1 MPDTSNT
8 SNTQNLQTPVNDEKN
23 GLLRVFYLFLRMSP
37 FIIVCYF
44 ILLSIFNKDIKG
56 VIYLAGLMF
65 AAIIVKQAGDLSLF
79 GADNKNGITNIKMC
93 NLTSLGTSDK
103 LFSKHAPLGVMVL
116 FFTFAYLL
124 TAMISHS
131 STEINLLS
139 DNLPTIILFLILIVA
154 ECRFQYNYSCFG
166 TRYISYTGLMS
177 VILGIGWAMVV
188 ENNGFGALQ
197 YFNGMSS
204 AQTCKTSKK
213 IYTCKKVTNV

>member
-1 MPDTSNT
+1 MPENSQT
-8 SNTQNLQTPVNDEKN
+8 QTPVNEEKN

-65 AAIIVKQAGDLSLF
+65 AAIIVKQAADLSLF
-79 GADNKNGITNIKMC
+79 GADNKDLSKTNIKMC
-93 NLTSLGTSDK
+93 NLTSLGTNEQ
-103 LFSKHAPLGVMVL
+103 LFSKAPLGVMVL

-124 TAMISHS
+124 TAMISYS
-131 STEINLLS
+131 TTEINLLS
-139 DNLPTIILFLILIVA
+139 DNLLTILLFLVLIIA
-154 ECRFQYNYSCFG
+154 ECRFQSNYNCFG
-166 TRYISYTGLMS
+166 TRYISYTGLIS
-177 VILGIGWAMVV
+177 TILGIMWAMVV

-197 YFNGMSS
+197 YFNGASS

>member
-1 MPDTSNT
+1 MSD
-8 SNTQNLQTPVNDEKN
+8 NTQDLQTPVNAEKN

-79 GADNKNGITNIKMC
+79 GADNKLGTANIKMC
-93 NLTSLGTSDK
+93 NLTSLGTNEH

-124 TAMISHS
+124 TAMISYS

-154 ECRFQYNYSCFG
+154 ECRFQYNYGCFG
-166 TRYISYTGLMS
+166 TRYISYTGLIS
-177 VILGIGWAMVV
+177 SILGIGWAMVV

-197 YFNGMSS
+197 YFNGTSS